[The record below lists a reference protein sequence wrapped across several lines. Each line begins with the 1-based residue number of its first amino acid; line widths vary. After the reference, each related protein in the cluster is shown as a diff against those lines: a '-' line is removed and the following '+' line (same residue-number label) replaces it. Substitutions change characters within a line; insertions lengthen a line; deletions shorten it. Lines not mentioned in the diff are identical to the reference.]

1 MFDLRNV
8 PELPFSASI
17 FLIRNMLVW
26 VHHWN
31 KEVFVFWLWKAKLI
45 GLARSCHMFI
55 NTVEVSIAF
64 LFLEPGWM
72 NFEDI
77 AFGWIR
83 QNWLC
88 SHILRFVACRASS
101 AWHLM
106 LREASF
112 REFFLFL
119 EFLNMFAAA
128 NRNWTASTSTR
139 ELRSC
144 LK

>member
-8 PELPFSASI
+8 SELPFSASV

-31 KEVFVFWLWKAKLI
+31 KEVFIFRLWKAKLVD
-45 GLARSCHMFI
+45 LARTCHMLI
-55 NTVEVSIAF
+55 DTVEVAIAF
-64 LFLEPGWM
+64 TFLEPGRM
-72 NFEDI
+72 NFKDI
-77 AFGWIR
+77 AVRWMR
-83 QNWLC
+83 HNWLC
-88 SHILRFVACRASS
+88 SDILRFVACLVSL

-106 LREASF
+106 LWEPSF

-119 EFLNMFAAA
+119 EFLNMFAAD
-128 NRNWTASTSTR
+128 RNWTACTSTR
-139 ELRSC
+139 KLRFC

>member
-8 PELPFSASI
+8 SELPFSASI

-31 KEVFVFWLWKAKLI
+31 KEVIVFWLRKAKLV
-45 GLARSCHMFI
+45 GLARSYHMLI
-55 NTVEVSIAF
+55 NTVEVAIAL

-77 AFGWIR
+77 AIGWMR

-88 SHILRFVACRASS
+88 SHILWFVTCWISS
-101 AWHLM
+101 TWHLM
-106 LREASF
+106 LWESSF

-119 EFLNMFAAA
+119 EFLNMFTAA
-128 NRNWTASTSTR
+128 NRNWTACTSTR

-144 LK
+144 LE